1 MGAAARVLVVGGP
14 GGLAE
19 EAVRRVEDL
28 EARWSRFRPGSELS
42 QLNERPGV
50 PVIVSEE
57 TFGLVER
64 AVSGWEATGGRFD
77 PTVHD
82 AVVAAGYDRSF
93 ELVGPRAGGAPELAV
108 GAPGCTGIVLDPVV
122 RAVTLPTG
130 ARVDPGGI
138 GKGYAGDLLVD
149 ELLAAGAAGVL
160 VDLGGDVR
168 VAGEPPAGDAWVLG
182 VEDPFDES
190 GELARLALAAGAV
203 ATSSR
208 RFRRWSAGG
217 REVHH
222 LLDPRTG
229 EPASVDVASATVV
242 AGEGWWA
249 EVLTKAVFVAGMR
262 EGPALLARLGATGVV
277 VSCGGDV
284 AEIEGFEELAA

>member
-28 EARWSRFRPGSELS
+28 EARWSRFRPRSELS
-42 QLNERPGV
+42 QLNGRPGA

-64 AVSGWEATGGRFD
+64 AVFGWQATGGRFD

-93 ELVGPRAGGAPELAV
+93 ELVGRGACSAEPAAGT
-108 GAPGCTGIVLDPVV
+108 PGCAGVVLDAIVQ
-122 RAVTLPTG
+122 AVTLPEG
-130 ARVDPGGI
+130 VRIDFGGVA
-138 GKGYAGDLLVD
+138 KGYAGDLLAA

-168 VAGEPPAGDAWVLG
+168 FAGEPPTGDAWVLA
-182 VEDPFDES
+182 VEHPSDES
-190 GELARLALAAGAV
+190 ETIARLGLAAGAV

-229 EPASVDVASATVV
+229 APASTDVASATVV

-249 EVLTKAVFVAGMR
+249 EVLTKAAFVAGMR
-262 EGPALLARLGATGVV
+262 EGPALVSGLGATGIV
-277 VSCGGDV
+277 VSCDGDV
-284 AEIEGFEELAA
+284 AEIDGFAELAA